1 MYKRQMF
8 RRLQKRANG
17 LIKLVDVAP
26 EEPGNLDF
34 IRECHNEVRIS
45 IAHTCTCLLYTSVGG
60 VVDVFGLCDQ
70 LVIRLHKT
78 PYTLT
83 M

>member
-1 MYKRQMF
+1 MF

-34 IRECHNEVRIS
+34 IKECHNEVRIS
-45 IAHTCTCLLYTSVGG
+45 IAHTCTDYDTAVKVLRPVPPT
-60 VVDVFGLCDQ
+60 
-70 LVIRLHKT
+70 
-78 PYTLT
+78 
-83 M
+83 